1 MFRSVHAIRYV
12 MPFREGGSVPALVEA
27 DDLGLYVV
35 KLRGAGQGARAL
47 VAELVAGE
55 LARALGL
62 AVPEIVLV
70 TLDREL
76 AASEPDPELCMP
88 LEASAGLNLGLD
100 YLPGSIAFDSVAGP
114 LPDPATAS
122 RIVLFDAFVAN
133 VDRTARNT
141 NLLWWHGRLWLIDHG
156 ASLYF
161 HHGWGATTRL
171 AGSDDPFAEVKDHV
185 LLPWASMLES
195 AATHLSSTLTVEVFE
210 NVVSQIPAS
219 WLGSEPGFALADL
232 ERAAYVAWLGARL
245 AALPLFL
252 KEAERARALAL

>member
-1 MFRSVHAIRYV
+1 MLRSVRAIRYV

-62 AVPEIVLV
+62 AIPEIVLV
-70 TLDREL
+70 TVDREL
-76 AASEPDPELCMP
+76 AESEPDPELCMP
-88 LEASAGLNLGLD
+88 LEASAGVNLGLD
-100 YLPGSIAFDSVAGP
+100 YLPGSIAFDPVAGP
-114 LPDPATAS
+114 LPDPAVAS

-161 HHGWGATTRL
+161 HHGWDAATQL
-171 AGSDDPFAEVKDHV
+171 EGSDDPFAEVRNHV
-185 LLPWASMLES
+185 LLPWASKLED
-195 AATHLSSTLTVEVFE
+195 AAAHLAGVLTGDVFE
-210 NVVSQIPAS
+210 RVVSEIPAS
-219 WLGSEPGFALADL
+219 WLQASRGFATVDL
-232 ERAAYVAWLGARL
+232 ERAAYIAWLRARL
-245 AALPLFL
+245 AALPLVL
-252 KEAERARALAL
+252 KEAERAHSLTI